1 MQITKEILVLVA
13 SMMFTVIVV
22 VPLCFMLWK
31 RWRVRMMQGDEAFWN
46 VIRAQN
52 ALDKNEDSDELFEAF
67 LRSIIK
73 GHISQAKISKM
84 RFYVWGV
91 FSILWAVLASLY
103 AYFTIDYIGATL
115 TFLDSFD
122 PFTLIL
128 SMVACLA
135 GCFGALYERNK
146 LRDINILLDS
156 FAEAHGVEGKIT
168 IDKLDAIEKLRLSR

>member
-67 LRSIIK
+67 FRS
-73 GHISQAKISKM
+73 
-84 RFYVWGV
+84 
-91 FSILWAVLASLY
+91 
-103 AYFTIDYIGATL
+103 
-115 TFLDSFD
+115 
-122 PFTLIL
+122 
-128 SMVACLA
+128 
-135 GCFGALYERNK
+135 
-146 LRDINILLDS
+146 
-156 FAEAHGVEGKIT
+156 
-168 IDKLDAIEKLRLSR
+168 IEKLRLSR